1 MLTARVVWNHGPLTL
16 NEHLGTD
23 GTVDG
28 TKVKDTIVLDRVVPQ
43 EQFRSVAEAYHLA
56 TGGAL
61 GRVHKGMAVWRLQGR
76 ILVPDATQEAS
87 LSDRRRAVAAAF
99 DPALCLRDAPDDD
112 GAYALDFYE
121 RTLDTSTWPTGWIP
135 LRVYARPLG
144 MPVLA
149 ESVDDFGALG
159 FFTDLLLPDP
169 RTYAQAWS
177 SLVLTP
183 GAPSGLVTNLGTAPA
198 PLGVTIAMAGAGAT
212 NFTITRGGV
221 SFVLDLSSC
230 VAGQSVVVVMETA
243 GPFGR
248 GRLITKAGTEAFS
261 LKTSAASTWLDI
273 PTGGTT
279 FAITNTSGVTSCTLA
294 WRDCWA

>member
-99 DPALCLRDAPDDD
+99 DPTLCLRDAPSDD

-121 RTLDTSTWPTGWIP
+121 RTLDTTTWPTGWIP

-177 SLVLTP
+177 SLSLTP
-183 GAPSGLVTNLGTAPA
+183 AAPTGSVVNRGTAPA
-198 PLGVTIAMAGAGAT
+198 PLGVTIDMSAAGAA
-212 NFTITRGGV
+212 NFTIARGGV
-221 SFVLDLSSC
+221 SFALNLSGC
-230 VAGQSVVVVMETA
+230 VANDQVIVIMETA

-248 GRLITKAGTEAFS
+248 GRLVMKNGVEAFS
-261 LKTSAASTWLDI
+261 LKTSSASTWLDVPVGSTSFSI
-273 PTGGTT
+273 ANTT
-279 FAITNTSGVTSCTLA
+279 GVTSCLLSWKDT
-294 WRDCWA
+294 WA